1 MHDVAAASEILS
13 QRLFPLRTAIS
24 IPLLRPPR
32 RILVPVPVASRRPAE
47 KILRAKAVCVTGL
60 RRQKAGHGVHWPPL
74 NRSVATLVTGCSKDC
89 KIKRVEIDLECIAG
103 YTCFSPTNREIKA
116 TCAEM
121 EIVQKEKVKPTCHEV
136 GEQSMGQLDPWF
148 PPFPPCPPTP
158 DDIDFESCRQ
168 IVHEWFDEVNEI
180 VAASRRTQIIAPDR
194 TPESLD
200 FALAYVLPRLSLIF
214 EKDSTR
220 SFLRLFQRRGFGML
234 YGFIITPLTFTTIIK
249 HNALRCAKVAL
260 ESKAQAL
267 RGFRANP
274 NCMIRYGYFP
284 LHEAAELFCVDMIKL
299 LFRYGANANVRTAG
313 DEVIEGLLPL
323 HVAVENTC
331 LHRYLEGNAF
341 PNEEDLRNSQ
351 ATVNYIC
358 KLIHLLCLPEV
369 MVSSMLEYPVFVFLG
384 RGNTV
389 GSKLCACKIF
399 LDSIRLLGKHTDN
412 LVDEINGNGKPDGFY
427 IIISHI
433 LSHTISLV
441 SGTGQNGKKK
451 KQLEVEKTLT
461 HAALLLVH
469 AVCQAGESLDKYIM
483 SHPEGQFHL
492 NNDSQSTDSYL
503 NTGNVPLGAFLNNP
517 LFAQTNSYM

>member
-32 RILVPVPVASRRPAE
+32 RILVPVPVASR
-47 KILRAKAVCVTGL
+47 
-60 RRQKAGHGVHWPPL
+60 
-74 NRSVATLVTGCSKDC
+74 RSVATLVTGCSKDC

-194 TPESLD
+194 TPE
-200 FALAYVLPRLSLIF
+200 
-214 EKDSTR
+214 
-220 SFLRLFQRRGFGML
+220 
-234 YGFIITPLTFTTIIK
+234 
-249 HNALRCAKVAL
+249 
-260 ESKAQAL
+260 
-267 RGFRANP
+267 
-274 NCMIRYGYFP
+274 
-284 LHEAAELFCVDMIKL
+284 
-299 LFRYGANANVRTAG
+299 
-313 DEVIEGLLPL
+313 
-323 HVAVENTC
+323 
-331 LHRYLEGNAF
+331 
-341 PNEEDLRNSQ
+341 
-351 ATVNYIC
+351 
-358 KLIHLLCLPEV
+358 
-369 MVSSMLEYPVFVFLG
+369 
-384 RGNTV
+384 
-389 GSKLCACKIF
+389 KIF